1 MDLEVLVVE
10 KVEELVEADKTFT
23 AYDVTTELRAD
34 NPNESIFHYEVR
46 PLVHKEMDE
55 LMANGVVYTV
65 NRDFGKHPDGPFVYA
80 PGQDSSITL
89 PKIAMD
95 KVYKTNQIYPGS
107 RDRIYLSKAI
117 LEYLE
122 NPSKI
127 SLVEKVNKP
136 VGLSIMNID
145 HYCTTNS
152 QNEYELK
159 TDCYGG
165 VKIAKTRLE
174 DAGIDISKPIFLH
187 YTTFNGDPELIIS
200 NDKTEKP

>member
-1 MDLEVLVVE
+1 MDLEVLVIE
-10 KVEELVEADKTFT
+10 KVGELVKADKTFT

-34 NPNESIFHYEVR
+34 NPNKSIFHYEVR

-65 NRDFGKHPDGPFVYA
+65 NRDFYKHPDGPFVYT
-80 PGQDSSITL
+80 PGQDSNITL

-95 KVYKTNQIYPGS
+95 KIYKTTQVYPRS
-107 RDRIYLSKAI
+107 RDRIYLSKAM
-117 LEYLE
+117 LKYLE

-127 SLVEKVNKP
+127 SLLKKLNKP
-136 VGLSIMNID
+136 VGLSIMNSD
-145 HYCTTNS
+145 HYCTTCS

-165 VKIAKTRLE
+165 VKISKARLV
-174 DAGIDISKPIFLH
+174 DAEIDISKSIFLL

-200 NDKTEKP
+200 NNKAK